1 MTEFSERA
9 ERSQSQRNAATPR
22 STRVSTT
29 PRRKEHIRHAA
40 EADILLAAEAVFAR
54 AGFAG
59 ATMAE
64 IATGAGLPKANLHY
78 YFRTKAALYRAVL
91 DHTLGLWLAETSGI
105 TRDAHPAAAL
115 GDYIR
120 AKMRLTATHPDAS
133 RVFANE
139 MLHGA
144 PLIGGYLRR
153 ELKALVDEKSLV
165 IAHWADQGL
174 MDRVD
179 ARHLLFTIWASTQTY
194 ADFQPQVC
202 AVLGKAKLA
211 RGDFERATDQLVQL
225 ILKGCGVKLS
235 A

>member
-1 MTEFSERA
+1 VTEFLARA
-9 ERSQSQRNAATPR
+9 NGTHGVTARAAA
-22 STRVSTT
+22 T

-54 AGFAG
+54 AGFSG

-64 IATGAGLPKANLHY
+64 IAEKAGLPKANLHY

-91 DHTLGLWLAETSGI
+91 DNTLTLWLAETSGI
-105 TRDAHPAAAL
+105 RRDAHPATAL

-144 PLIGGYLRR
+144 PQIGGYLRR
-153 ELKALVDEKSLV
+153 ELKTLIDEKSLV
-165 IAHWADQGL
+165 IAHWTAQGL
-174 MDRVD
+174 MDPID
-179 ARHLLFTIWASTQTY
+179 ARHLFFTIWASTQTY

-202 AVLGKAKLA
+202 AVLGKTKLTRA
-211 RGDFERATDQLVQL
+211 DFERATEQLVQVL
-225 ILKGCGVKLS
+225 LKGCGVRMKL
-235 A
+235 

>member
-1 MTEFSERA
+1 MPVTAFSVLAETTEEADA
-9 ERSQSQRNAATPR
+9 EREA
-22 STRVSTT
+22 
-29 PRRKEHIRHAA
+29 PRRKEHIRNAA
-40 EADILLAAEAVFAR
+40 VADILAAAEAVFAR

-64 IATGAGLPKANLHY
+64 IADGAGVPKANLHY
-78 YFRTKAALYRAVL
+78 YFRTKASLYQAVL
-91 DHTLGLWLAETSGI
+91 DNTLTLWLSETDGI
-105 TRDAHPAAAL
+105 TMDADPATAL

-144 PLIGGYLRR
+144 PQIGDYLRN
-153 ELKALVDEKSLV
+153 ELKALVDEKSKA
-165 IAHWADQGL
+165 IEHWAKQGKI
-174 MDRVD
+174 DPID
-179 ARHLLFTIWASTQTY
+179 PRHLFFTIWAATQTY

-202 AVLGKAKLA
+202 AVLGKSKISRAEL
-211 RGDFERATDQLVQL
+211 DRATDQLVTL
-225 ILKGCGVKLS
+225 VLKGCGIAS

>member
-1 MTEFSERA
+1 
-9 ERSQSQRNAATPR
+9 
-22 STRVSTT
+22 
-29 PRRKEHIRHAA
+29 
-40 EADILLAAEAVFAR
+40 ADILLAAEAVFAR

-64 IATGAGLPKANLHY
+64 IATAANLPKANLHY

-91 DHTLGLWLAETSGI
+91 DHTLTLWLAETGGI
-105 TRDAHPAAAL
+105 RRDAHPAPAL

-144 PLIGGYLRR
+144 PLIGSYLRR
-153 ELKALVDEKSLV
+153 ELKALIDEKSQV
-165 IAHWADQGL
+165 IAHWAERGL
-174 MDRVD
+174 IDDID
-179 ARHLLFTIWASTQTY
+179 ARHLFFTIWASTQTY

-202 AVLGKAKLA
+202 AVLGKAKLT
-211 RGDFERATDQLVQL
+211 RNDFERATEQLVQL
-225 ILKGCGVKLS
+225 ILKGCGVKER

>member
-1 MTEFSERA
+1 MPVTAFSVPA
-9 ERSQSQRNAATPR
+9 EGAVEGALDELAEPS
-22 STRVSTT
+22 V

-40 EADILLAAEAVFAR
+40 VADILAAAEAVFAR

-64 IATGAGLPKANLHY
+64 IAEAAGIPKANLHY
-78 YFRTKAALYRAVL
+78 YFRTKDSLYQAVL
-91 DHTLGLWLAETSGI
+91 DNTLTLWLSQTDSITS
-105 TRDAHPAAAL
+105 DADPATAL

-144 PLIGGYLRR
+144 PHIGDYLRN
-153 ELKALVDEKSLV
+153 ELKTLVDQKARVLEQ
-165 IAHWADQGL
+165 WAQQGR
-174 MDRVD
+174 MDAVD
-179 ARHLLFTIWASTQTY
+179 PRHLFFTIWAATQTY

-202 AVLGKAKLA
+202 AVLGKARLSRA
-211 RGDFERATDQLVQL
+211 ELERATDQLVKL
-225 ILKGCGVKLS
+225 ILKGCGIRQD
-235 A
+235 

>member
-1 MTEFSERA
+1 MPVTAFSVPA
-9 ERSQSQRNAATPR
+9 EGAVEGALDELAEPS
-22 STRVSTT
+22 V

-40 EADILLAAEAVFAR
+40 VADILAAAEAVFAR

-64 IATGAGLPKANLHY
+64 IAEAAGIPKANLHY
-78 YFRTKAALYRAVL
+78 YFRTKDSLYQAVL
-91 DHTLGLWLAETSGI
+91 DNTLTLWLSQTDGI
-105 TRDAHPAAAL
+105 TSDADPATAL

-144 PLIGGYLRR
+144 PHIGDYLRN
-153 ELKALVDEKSLV
+153 ELKTLVDQKARVLEQ
-165 IAHWADQGL
+165 WAQQGR
-174 MDRVD
+174 MDAVD
-179 ARHLLFTIWASTQTY
+179 PRHLFFTIWAATQTY

-202 AVLGKAKLA
+202 AVLGKARLSRA
-211 RGDFERATDQLVQL
+211 ELERATDQLVRL
-225 ILKGCGVKLS
+225 ILKGCGIRQD
-235 A
+235 

>member
-1 MTEFSERA
+1 MPVTAFSVPADGAVEGALDELA
-9 ERSQSQRNAATPR
+9 EPS
-22 STRVSTT
+22 V

-40 EADILLAAEAVFAR
+40 VADILAAAEAVFAR

-64 IATGAGLPKANLHY
+64 IAEAAGIPKANLHY
-78 YFRTKAALYRAVL
+78 YFRTKDSLYQAVL
-91 DHTLGLWLAETSGI
+91 DNTLTLWLSQTDGI
-105 TRDAHPAAAL
+105 TSDADPATAL

-144 PLIGGYLRR
+144 PHIGDYLRN
-153 ELKALVDEKSLV
+153 ELKTLVDQKARVLEQ
-165 IAHWADQGL
+165 WAQQGR
-174 MDRVD
+174 MDAVD
-179 ARHLLFTIWASTQTY
+179 PRHLFFTIWAATQTY

-202 AVLGKAKLA
+202 AVLGKTRLSRAEL
-211 RGDFERATDQLVQL
+211 ERATDQLVRL
-225 ILKGCGVKLS
+225 ILKGCGIRQD
-235 A
+235 

>member
-1 MTEFSERA
+1 MPVTAFSVPADGAVEGALDELA
-9 ERSQSQRNAATPR
+9 EPS
-22 STRVSTT
+22 V

-40 EADILLAAEAVFAR
+40 VADILAAAEAVFAR

-64 IATGAGLPKANLHY
+64 IAEAAGIPKANLHY
-78 YFRTKAALYRAVL
+78 YFRTKDSLYQAVL
-91 DHTLGLWLAETSGI
+91 DNTLTLWLSQTDSITS
-105 TRDAHPAAAL
+105 DSDPATAL

-144 PLIGGYLRR
+144 PHIGDYLRN
-153 ELKALVDEKSLV
+153 ELKTLVDQKARVLEQ
-165 IAHWADQGL
+165 WAQQGR
-174 MDRVD
+174 MDAVD
-179 ARHLLFTIWASTQTY
+179 PRHLFFTIWAATQTY

-202 AVLGKAKLA
+202 AVLGKARLSRA
-211 RGDFERATDQLVQL
+211 ELERATDQLVRL
-225 ILKGCGVKLS
+225 ILKGCGIRQD
-235 A
+235 